1 MMNKKNLDNS
11 FDAMYTLRKR
21 NLLNQTGKGKKTSY
35 SSDELILSRLTGLDD
50 VLRNITGKPQ
60 IIGPITEWTSS
71 DPISPRFIFPGP
83 IIPDGQGNYYIGS
96 INNPGTSGLIVKVD
110 SNGNKIA
117 SYNAPVGLLSN
128 SSQGGSPSSLVFYNG
143 FLYGS
148 DEGKHFI
155 FRLDP
160 ATSSWVVLLGLPEN
174 PGFVN
179 GVGSVIRLWSPIS
192 LISDNAGIL
201 YFLQEN
207 GINFA
212 ISKYV
217 ISTGVLSSLTGTG
230 ITGFADGPGNTAQ
243 FNRPSSIFFDIS
255 GNIIV
260 CDMFNHRIRKIDKNT
275 QVVTTVAGTGSA
287 TSLDGPVSSAT
298 FVEPSAG
305 CSDSNGNL
313 YIVSKTANSAFKVP
327 TLIRKIS
334 NGIVTSIFT
343 PGNGLPIL
351 SDITNIN
358 FFDGYI
364 YVSEQSNS
372 TTLRFSV

>member
-1 MMNKKNLDNS
+1 M
-11 FDAMYTLRKR
+11 
-21 NLLNQTGKGKKTSY
+21 
-35 SSDELILSRLTGLDD
+35 
-50 VLRNITGKPQ
+50 
-60 IIGPITEWTSS
+60 
-71 DPISPRFIFPGP
+71 
-83 IIPDGQGNYYIGS
+83 
-96 INNPGTSGLIVKVD
+96 
-110 SNGNKIA
+110 
-117 SYNAPVGLLSN
+117 
-128 SSQGGSPSSLVFYNG
+128 
-143 FLYGS
+143 
-148 DEGKHFI
+148 
-155 FRLDP
+155 
-160 ATSSWVVLLGLPEN
+160 
-174 PGFVN
+174 
-179 GVGSVIRLWSPIS
+179 
-192 LISDNAGIL
+192 